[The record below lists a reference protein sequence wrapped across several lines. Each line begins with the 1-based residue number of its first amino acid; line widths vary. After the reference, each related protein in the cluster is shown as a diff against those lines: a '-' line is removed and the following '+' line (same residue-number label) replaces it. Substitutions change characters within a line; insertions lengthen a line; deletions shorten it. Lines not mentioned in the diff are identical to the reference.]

1 MTGFTDGTFR
11 KQLDQINCII
21 SIFITCVILSV
32 PLTHRDAWTRMN
44 YIPREARLSTMSAS
58 DTGKNYTYIYVYLP
72 LSTLILL
79 INIDTVSLYN
89 TYRL

>member
-1 MTGFTDGTFR
+1 
-11 KQLDQINCII
+11 
-21 SIFITCVILSV
+21 
-32 PLTHRDAWTRMN
+32 MN

-58 DTGKNYTYIYVYLP
+58 DTGKNYTYIYIYLP

-89 TYRL
+89 TYRLKNKEKERSKV

>member
-1 MTGFTDGTFR
+1 
-11 KQLDQINCII
+11 
-21 SIFITCVILSV
+21 
-32 PLTHRDAWTRMN
+32 
-44 YIPREARLSTMSAS
+44 MSAS
-58 DTGKNYTYIYVYLP
+58 DTGKNYTYIYIYLP

>member
-1 MTGFTDGTFR
+1 
-11 KQLDQINCII
+11 
-21 SIFITCVILSV
+21 
-32 PLTHRDAWTRMN
+32 
-44 YIPREARLSTMSAS
+44 MSAS
-58 DTGKNYTYIYVYLP
+58 DTGKNYTYIYLP